1 MYFCLPIRDWFKN
14 CDIQLRIS
22 LSIINKIYNICKICC
37 SKYNCKWNI
46 KAGLLFLQLVIHW
59 QNIDQ
64 YTYCRFDT
72 KNRTVFTDCIHTLS
86 TSLILTTFFLYR
98 IHRMFLFQPT
108 NAQIYIT
115 TLHLYIM
122 FTLTCFY
129 ISVSYSGSFNNL
141 RLAKLRKFL
150 ILRLSVLQLRKI
162 IRLKYI
168 KILWNCNFNSL
179 NLKNLR
185 NLARHKIFETPWG
198 WHRDVETCKGEHYIK
213 I

>member
-1 MYFCLPIRDWFKN
+1 
-14 CDIQLRIS
+14 
-22 LSIINKIYNICKICC
+22 
-37 SKYNCKWNI
+37 
-46 KAGLLFLQLVIHW
+46 
-59 QNIDQ
+59 
-64 YTYCRFDT
+64 
-72 KNRTVFTDCIHTLS
+72 
-86 TSLILTTFFLYR
+86 
-98 IHRMFLFQPT
+98 MFLFQPT

-185 NLARHKIFETPWG
+185 NLARHKIFETP
-198 WHRDVETCKGEHYIK
+198 
-213 I
+213 